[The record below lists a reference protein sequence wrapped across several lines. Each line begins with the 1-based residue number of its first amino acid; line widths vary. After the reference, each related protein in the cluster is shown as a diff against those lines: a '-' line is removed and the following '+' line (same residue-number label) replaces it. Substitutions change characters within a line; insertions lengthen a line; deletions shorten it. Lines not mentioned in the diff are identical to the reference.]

1 MELFSSEETLLK
13 DSASGFMAENAS
25 VQALRDLRDQKE
37 ALGFNQELHKTLAD
51 MGWFGMLLPEDAG
64 GYDFGHRAAGLV
76 AEEMGRNLTASPF
89 LSTAVLSAIALRQSG
104 GEHLSEWGPKIATGD
119 AVIALAIDEGAK
131 HNPSRIKATAESDG
145 NGFILNARKRAVFD
159 GYNADRLIVVAKTGE
174 DTGLFLV
181 DPSAAEVA
189 VERNAMLDSRNAA
202 NIQISNLHLDGK
214 DLLCPLDK
222 GATVLEATLRSG
234 RSIAA
239 SEQLGVAREVAE
251 RTTAYLNERKQF
263 GVPIGMFQAL
273 QHRMADLYC
282 QIEQTASLISSA
294 LRAIDTTS
302 DKAETLSRAAKAKV
316 AKVSRVATEE
326 AVQMHGGIGM
336 TDEVDV
342 GLFMKHDRVL
352 TEMLGDS
359 AHHIDFL
366 LKTRGL

>member
-13 DSASGFMAENAS
+13 DSAAGFMSEKAP
-25 VQALRDLRDQKE
+25 VRALRKIRDTKQ
-37 ALGFNQELHKTLAD
+37 ALGFNQQLHKSLAD

-89 LSTAVLSAIALRQSG
+89 ISTAVLSAIALRKSG
-104 GEHLSEWGPKIATGD
+104 SDHLAEWGPKIAAGE

-131 HNPSRIKATAESDG
+131 HNPSRIKATATPDG
-145 NGFILNARKRAVFD
+145 NGFTLNARKTAVFD
-159 GYNADRLIVVAKTGE
+159 GYNADRLIVVAKVGDE
-174 DTGLFLV
+174 TGLFLV
-181 DPSAAEVA
+181 NPAAHA
-189 VERNAMLDSRNAA
+189 VETQRSVMLDSRNAA
-202 NIQISNLHLDGK
+202 NIQINNLHLDGK

-222 GATVLEATLRSG
+222 GAEVLAATLRSG
-234 RSIAA
+234 RAVAA
-239 SEQLGVAREVAE
+239 AEQLGVAREMAE
-251 RTTAYLNERKQF
+251 RTVAYLGERKQF
-263 GVPIGMFQAL
+263 GVQIGLFQAL

-282 QIEQTASLISSA
+282 RIEETASLISAA
-294 LRAIDTTS
+294 LRAIDANA
-302 DKAETLSRAAKAKV
+302 DNADLLSRAAKAKA
-316 AKVSRVATEE
+316 AKVSRCATEE

-366 LKTRGL
+366 LSQKGI